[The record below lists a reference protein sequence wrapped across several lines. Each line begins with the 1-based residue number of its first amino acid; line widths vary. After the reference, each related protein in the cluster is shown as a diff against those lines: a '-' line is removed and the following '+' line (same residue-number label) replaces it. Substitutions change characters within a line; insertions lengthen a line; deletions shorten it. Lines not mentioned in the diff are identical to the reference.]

1 MIDFF
6 FALGLWPV
14 PDPKDP
20 KATDLLPVRGTL
32 RAHTVPAA
40 EVGAGDRV
48 DLADLEPALVL
59 HAAKILLASA

>member
-1 MIDFF
+1 M
-6 FALGLWPV
+6 